1 MLAFIKT
8 LTYNVPY
15 TKTDVFPERTNKM
28 SNDKENNQNRFWLVR
43 EDVLPEALLK
53 TIQAKELLQKDDL
66 TINEAVRQVNLSRS
80 AFYRYKD
87 AIMDFEKV
95 ERKRFATISMDL
107 KDNAGVLSNV
117 LQLISKFEGNVM
129 TISQT
134 IPISGQANAVVSI
147 DVSQLNSSL
156 PELIE
161 ALRSEKGVIQ
171 AALIVQ
177 G

>member
-1 MLAFIKT
+1 
-8 LTYNVPY
+8 
-15 TKTDVFPERTNKM
+15 
-28 SNDKENNQNRFWLVR
+28 
-43 EDVLPEALLK
+43 
-53 TIQAKELLQKDDL
+53 
-66 TINEAVRQVNLSRS
+66 
-80 AFYRYKD
+80 
-87 AIMDFEKV
+87 MDFEKV

-134 IPISGQANAVVSI
+134 IPISGQANLVVSI

-156 PELIE
+156 PELID

>member
-1 MLAFIKT
+1 
-8 LTYNVPY
+8 
-15 TKTDVFPERTNKM
+15 M
-28 SNDKENNQNRFWLVR
+28 SNVIEINPNRFWLVR

>member
-1 MLAFIKT
+1 MTIE
-8 LTYNVPY
+8 N
-15 TKTDVFPERTNKM
+15 ENHSNK
-28 SNDKENNQNRFWLVR
+28 FWLVR

-53 TIQAKELLQKDDL
+53 TIQAKELLQKGEL

-87 AIMDFEKV
+87 AIMDFDKV
-95 ERKRFATISMDL
+95 QRKRFATISMDL

-117 LQLISKFEGNVM
+117 LLLISKFDGNVM

-134 IPISGQANAVVSI
+134 IPISGQANVVVSI
-147 DVSQLNSSL
+147 DVSELNSSL
-156 PELIE
+156 QGLIE

-171 AALIVQ
+171 ASLIVQ

>member
-1 MLAFIKT
+1 M
-8 LTYNVPY
+8 NN
-15 TKTDVFPERTNKM
+15 E
-28 SNDKENNQNRFWLVR
+28 KENNPNRFWLVR

-117 LQLISKFEGNVM
+117 LHLISKFEGNVM

-134 IPISGQANAVVSI
+134 IPISGQANVVVSI
-147 DVSQLNSSL
+147 DSSQLNSSL
-156 PELIE
+156 QDLIE
-161 ALRSEKGVIQ
+161 AIRSEKGVIQ
-171 AALIVQ
+171 SSLIVQ

>member
-1 MLAFIKT
+1 M
-8 LTYNVPY
+8 N
-15 TKTDVFPERTNKM
+15 
-28 SNDKENNQNRFWLVR
+28 NDKEFDSNRFWLVR

-66 TINEAVRQVNLSRS
+66 SINEAVKQVNLSRS

-117 LQLISKFEGNVM
+117 LHLISSFEGNVI

-134 IPISGQANAVVSI
+134 IPISGQANVVLSI
-147 DVSQLNSSL
+147 DISQLNSSIK
-156 PELIE
+156 ELIE
-161 ALRSEKGVIQ
+161 AIRSEKGVIQ
-171 AALIVQ
+171 SSLIVQ